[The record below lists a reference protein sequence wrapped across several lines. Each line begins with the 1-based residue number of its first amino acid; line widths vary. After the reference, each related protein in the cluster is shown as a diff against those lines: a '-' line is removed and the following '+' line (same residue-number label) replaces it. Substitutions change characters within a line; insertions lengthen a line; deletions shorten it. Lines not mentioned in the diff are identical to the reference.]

1 MLHNQ
6 TLDAPLLAGSA
17 SRRTPFW
24 LKLLG
29 SDVALWGIETGTL
42 MPGFL
47 GRAPYLHP
55 FLGITFDF
63 QSQLEEKESRAAIAA
78 LKTVL
83 AQGWH
88 HFKPYEYNTAVA
100 ATEFMEEFLRCL
112 PLIRKGESVSDW
124 IKRTEK
130 MQIAYARLRQY
141 QGFREFLCIELPAWL
156 EKHEKMLP
164 FAEPCRKVMNT
175 LARYD
180 SRNPRLVDTIV
191 AHYSL
196 KLDQLV
202 HWKDLQKGW
211 NVGEPVS
218 ARYQAPD
225 SVKPIIDEH
234 VAALK
239 SKTNHIESK
248 LQEIDT
254 ISREYLHL
262 DASGRAVREDFAGRL
277 NSLAAALR
285 GSGINSVESLSR
297 PLPLLFFLLKDF
309 DVTYRPLLSGLI
321 RVAPERSGSTF
332 EDVFVFKPDLFRGVL
347 ESLQLVLSSA
357 DRAVSKY
364 KELNEYSFEDLA
376 RDLQSDKEIADQL
389 RRHLVDLVHR
399 SVVFFRRLGADLDTI
414 IQNHRL
420 ALKEEWSGRRS
431 EELTASARTPM
442 EKLDKGIRYIPY
454 HSRTLLVNTR
464 LRGLKIEEVLRD
476 LLIDT
481 FYFRYVFQD
490 AELRDFLS
498 SAGSMRSQLEDI
510 AAQLQHY

>member
-6 TLDAPLLAGSA
+6 TMEAPLIASPG

-29 SDVALWGIETGTL
+29 SDVALWGIETSTL

-63 QSQLEEKESRAAIAA
+63 QAQLEEKESRAAIAA
-78 LKTVL
+78 LKTAL

-112 PLIRKGESVSDW
+112 PLIRKGESPTDW

-164 FAEPCRKVMNT
+164 FAEPTRKVMNT

-180 SRNPRLVDTIV
+180 SRNPRLIDTIV
-191 AHYSL
+191 AHYCL
-196 KLDQLV
+196 KLDQMV

-211 NVGEPVS
+211 NIGEPVTS
-218 ARYQAPD
+218 RYQAPD
-225 SVKPIIDEH
+225 SVKPILDEH

-239 SKTNHIESK
+239 SKVKHIEAK

-262 DASGRAVREDFAGRL
+262 DAAGSAVRDDFSGRL
-277 NSLAAALR
+277 NALSAALR
-285 GSGINSVESLSR
+285 GSGISSTEHLKR
-297 PLPLLFFLLKDF
+297 PLSLLFFFLKDF
-309 DVTYRPLLSGLI
+309 DVTYRPLISGLV

-364 KELNEYSFEDLA
+364 KELNEYSFEELA
-376 RDLQSDKEIADQL
+376 RDLAADRELSDQL

-399 SVVFFRRLGADLDTI
+399 SVVFFRRLGADMDQI

-420 ALKEEWSGRRS
+420 ALKEEWAGRRN
-431 EELTASARTPM
+431 EEISASARTPM
-442 EKLDKGIRYIPY
+442 ENLDNTIRYIPY
-454 HSRTLLVNTR
+454 HSRTLMVNTR
-464 LRGLKIEEVLRD
+464 VRGMKIEDVLRE

-481 FYFRYVFQD
+481 FYFRYVFFD
-490 AELRDFLS
+490 AELRDYLR
-498 SAGSMRSQLEDI
+498 SAGSLRSQLEDI
-510 AAQLQHY
+510 TAQLENY